1 MLKLIIKGSFVI
13 AFSILFIPAKAQISL
28 SDSSAFATLFGISYS
43 YQFSGADLSERY
55 GDNSNVGLMCLFK
68 TKSNWLFGAD
78 FNYIFGN
85 DVKIYDQIIKNIAT
99 SDGQVISK
107 EGVYSDIRM
116 FERGFITSLKVGKLI
131 PVFGCNPNSGIAII
145 GSAGLIQHQIR
156 IETDNNAAPQLV
168 GDYARGYDRLSNG
181 FAISEFLGYMY
192 LSDKKLTNFYIGVEF
207 NQGWTR
213 SLRDYNFDTM
223 KKDNNR
229 KFDTLWGIKIGWI
242 LPIYNRAPEKFYFN

>member
-1 MLKLIIKGSFVI
+1 MLKKNIT
-13 AFSILFIPAKAQISL
+13 AFFIVLCFINYFSVKAQVNL
-28 SDSSAFATLFGISYS
+28 SDSSAFATLVGISYS

-55 GDNSNVGLMCLFK
+55 GNNSNIGVMCQFK

-78 FNYIFGN
+78 FNYLFGN

-99 SDGQVISK
+99 TDGQVISK

-116 FERGFITSLKVGKLI
+116 FERGFITTIKFGKLF
-131 PVFGCNPNSGIAII
+131 PVFNSNPNSGIVFL
-145 GSAGLIQHQIR
+145 GSAGLMQHQIR

-181 FAISEFLGYMY
+181 FVVSEFLGYMY
-192 LSDKKLTNFYIGVEF
+192 LSDKKLTNFFIGIEF

-223 KKDNNR
+223 KKDTDK
-229 KFDTLWGIKIGWI
+229 KFDTLWGIKFGWV
-242 LPIYNRAPEKFYFN
+242 LPIYNRAPEKFYYN

>member
-1 MLKLIIKGSFVI
+1 MLKKIITVT
-13 AFSILFIPAKAQISL
+13 LFTALTLFYTHTNAQIRL
-28 SDSSAFATLFGISYS
+28 GDSSAFATLIGISYS
-43 YQFSGADLSERY
+43 YQFSGADLSDRY
-55 GDNSNVGLMCLFK
+55 GNNSNIGLMCQFK

-116 FERGFITSLKVGKLI
+116 FERGFITTLKIGKLF
-131 PVFGCNPNSGIAII
+131 PVFNSNPNSGIMIL
-145 GSAGLIQHQIR
+145 GSAGLMQHQIR
-156 IETDNNAAPQLV
+156 IETDNNAAPQLI

-181 FAISEFLGYMY
+181 FVISEFLGYMY
-192 LSDKKLTNFYIGVEF
+192 LSDKKLTNFYIGIEF

-223 KKDNNR
+223 KKVTN
-229 KFDTLWGIKIGWI
+229 TL
-242 LPIYNRAPEKFYFN
+242 